1 MNSLV
6 VAFILIIWLI
16 LGYKIYGSFIEKKV
30 VKVDNTRLTP
40 AIELKDGIDYTP
52 AKKPIL
58 FGHHFS
64 SIAGAGPILGPL
76 LGVLYFGWLGA
87 LLWVALGSIFLGAVH
102 DYTSLMTSV
111 QNKGTSLADI
121 SKKTLGL
128 RTKIIFSIFIWLT
141 LAMIIAVFAVVAS
154 KTLVSQPEIVIPT
167 FGLIFIAMIF
177 GWLIYKKGINI
188 VAGTLISLLFL
199 FFLIYLGNL
208 IPIILPAQ
216 IIGMSSQ
223 NFWFFILIIYSLF
236 ASSLP
241 VWFLLQP
248 RDYIS
253 TWILFLGLGLGYL
266 GLIIT
271 HPSLN
276 APAFVS
282 FSSKGGPLWP
292 MLFVIVACGA
302 ISGFH
307 SLVAGGTTAKQLPDE
322 ASGKLI
328 GYGGMVTEAAL
339 AGLVIFIAASI
350 LIWDPS
356 AVENQF
362 GFQYLMT
369 SLGDPIRAFAT
380 GYGKLV
386 SSLPVLTLVIGTF
399 FGMVMLNAFVLTT
412 LDTGTRLGRF
422 ITTELLQKK
431 APLFKNR
438 WIASLFILVFAA
450 IMGAT
455 EGYKVIWPVFGASNQ
470 LVAALA
476 LIVVSSYLVGIKRP
490 KKYTVYPALFM
501 LLTTFGA
508 LIYQGY
514 RFFQAQKYLLGSV
527 SLILIFLA
535 AIIVFDAR
543 AILFTKTENLNSIGN
558 KEKRRIKNANRRTEL

>member
-1 MNSLV
+1 MNTLV
-6 VAFILIIWLI
+6 IAFLLIVWLI
-16 LGYKIYGSFIEKKV
+16 LGYKIYGSFIERKV
-30 VKVDNTRLTP
+30 ILADRSRVTP
-40 AIELKDGIDYTP
+40 AHEFKDGIDYSP
-52 AKKPIL
+52 AKKSLL

-87 LLWVALGSIFLGAVH
+87 LLWVAIGSIFLGAVH

-121 SKKTLGL
+121 SKNTLGF
-128 RTKIIFSIFIWLT
+128 RTKIIFSVFIWMT
-141 LAMIIAVFAVVAS
+141 LALVIAVFAVVAS
-154 KTLVSQPEIVIPT
+154 QTLVSQPEIVIPT
-167 FGLIFIAMIF
+167 FGLIFIAMVF

-188 VAGTLISLLFL
+188 VAGTLLSLLSL
-199 FFLIYLGNL
+199 FFLIYLGKL
-208 IPIILPAQ
+208 LPVALPAQ
-216 IIGMSSQ
+216 ILGMSSQ

-236 ASSLP
+236 ASSMP

-253 TWILFLGLGLGYL
+253 TWILFFGLGLGYL
-266 GLIIT
+266 GLIVA

-276 APAFVS
+276 APAFIS
-282 FSSKGGPLWP
+282 FTSKGGTLWP
-292 MLFVIVACGA
+292 MLFVIIACGA

-322 ASGKLI
+322 ISGKLI
-328 GYGGMVTEAAL
+328 GYGSMVTEAAL
-339 AGLVIFIAASI
+339 AGLVIFIAASA

-356 AVENQF
+356 CVKSQF
-362 GFQYLMT
+362 GFQYFMT

-386 SSLPVLTLVIGTF
+386 SSLPALTLVIGTF

-422 ITTELLQKK
+422 ITTELFGKRI
-431 APLFKNR
+431 PLLRNR
-438 WIASLFILVFAA
+438 WIASFFILVFAA
-450 IMGAT
+450 ILGGT
-455 EGYKVIWPVFGASNQ
+455 ESYKQIWPVFGASNQ

-476 LIVVSSYLVGIKRP
+476 LIVVSSYLVGVKRP
-490 KKYTVYPALFM
+490 KKYTVYPAIFM

-514 RFFQAQKYLLGSV
+514 HFFQDQKYLLGCV

-535 AIIVFDAR
+535 SIIVYDAR
-543 AILFTKTENLNSIGN
+543 AILFSRQIETTTPNQ
-558 KEKRRIKNANRRTEL
+558 

>member
-6 VAFILIIWLI
+6 VAFILILWLI
-16 LGYKIYGSFIEKKV
+16 LGYKIYGNFIEKKV
-30 VKVDNTRLTP
+30 IKADNSRLTP

-52 AKKPIL
+52 AKKPLL

-87 LLWVALGSIFLGAVH
+87 LLWIALGSIFLGAVH

-111 QNKGTSLADI
+111 QNKGKSLADI
-121 SKKTLGL
+121 SEKTLGL
-128 RTKIIFSIFIWLT
+128 RAKIIFSIFLWLA
-141 LAMIIAVFAVVAS
+141 LALVIAVFAVVAS
-154 KTLVSQPEIVIPT
+154 QTLVSQPEIVIPT
-167 FGLIFIAMIF
+167 FGLIFLAMFF
-177 GWLIYKKGINI
+177 GWLTYRKGINI
-188 VAGTLISLLFL
+188 VVGTIISLVVLVS
-199 FFLIYLGNL
+199 LIYLGSL
-208 IPIILPAQ
+208 APIILPVQ
-216 IIGMSSQ
+216 IFGMSSQ
-223 NFWFFILIIYSLF
+223 SFWFYILIIYSLF

-253 TWILFLGLGLGYL
+253 TWILFFGLGLGYL
-266 GLIIT
+266 GLIIV

-282 FSSKGGPLWP
+282 FLSKGGKPWEGGPLWP
-292 MLFVIVACGA
+292 MLFVIIACGA

-307 SLVAGGTTAKQLPDE
+307 SVVAGGTTAKQLPDE

-339 AGLVIFIAASI
+339 AGLVIFIAASA

-356 AVENQF
+356 RAENKF

-369 SLGDPIRAFAT
+369 SVGDPIKAFAT
-380 GYGKLV
+380 GYGRFV
-386 SSLPVLTLVIGTF
+386 SSLPGITLVVGSF
-399 FGMVMLNAFVLTT
+399 FGMIMLNAFVLTT

-422 ITTELLQKK
+422 ITTELLGKK
-431 APLFKNR
+431 VPILNNR
-438 WIASLFILVFAA
+438 WIASLFVLVFAA
-450 IMGAT
+450 ILGGT

-476 LIVVSSYLVGIKRP
+476 LIVVSSYLVGTKRP
-490 KKYTVYPALFM
+490 KKFTVYPAIFM
-501 LLTTFGA
+501 LLTTLGA
-508 LIYQGY
+508 LVYQGY
-514 RFFQAQKYLLGSV
+514 YFFQAKRYLLGCI
-527 SLILIFLA
+527 SLILIVLA
-535 AIIVFDAR
+535 SVIVYDAR
-543 AILFTKTENLNSIGN
+543 AVLFTKNG
-558 KEKRRIKNANRRTEL
+558 KAKKNRQ

>member
-1 MNSLV
+1 MNSLIL
-6 VAFILIIWLI
+6 AFILILWLI

-30 VKVDNTRLTP
+30 IKVDNSRLTP
-40 AIELKDGIDYTP
+40 AKEFRDGIDYTP
-52 AKKPIL
+52 AKKPLL

-121 SKKTLGL
+121 SRKTLGF
-128 RTKIIFSIFIWLT
+128 RTKIIFSLFIWMT
-141 LAMIIAVFAVVAS
+141 LALVIAVFAVVAAQ
-154 KTLVSQPEIVIPT
+154 TLVSQPKIVIPT

-188 VAGTLISLLFL
+188 VVGTLLSLLFL
-199 FFLIYLGNL
+199 FLLIYIGDLVPIVLPSQILG
-208 IPIILPAQ
+208 I
-216 IIGMSSQ
+216 SSQ
-223 NFWFFILIIYSLF
+223 NFWFYILIIYSLF

-266 GLIIT
+266 GLIVA

-276 APAFVS
+276 APPFVS
-282 FSSKGGPLWP
+282 FTSKGGPLWP
-292 MLFVIVACGA
+292 MLFVIIACGA

-328 GYGGMVTEAAL
+328 GYGAMLTEAAL
-339 AGLVIFIAASI
+339 AGLVIFIAAGA

-356 AVENQF
+356 GVKSQF
-362 GFQYLMT
+362 GLQYFMT

-380 GYGKLV
+380 GYGKLIE
-386 SSLPVLTLVIGTF
+386 SLPGLTLAIGSF

-412 LDTGTRLGRF
+412 LDTGTRIGRF
-422 ITTELLQKK
+422 ITTELLGKNVP
-431 APLFKNR
+431 PLKNR
-438 WIASLFILVFAA
+438 WIASIFILVFAA
-450 IMGAT
+450 ILGGT
-455 EGYKVIWPVFGASNQ
+455 EGYKAIWPVFGASNQ

-476 LIVVSSYLVGIKRP
+476 LIVISSYLVGIKRP
-490 KKYTVYPALFM
+490 KKFTVYPAIFM
-501 LLTTFGA
+501 LLTTLGA

-514 RFFQAQKYLLGSV
+514 HFFQAQKYLLGCV

-535 AIIVFDAR
+535 AIIVYDAR
-543 AILFTKTENLNSIGN
+543 AILFTKNERS
-558 KEKRRIKNANRRTEL
+558 KKDRQ